1 MDTIFTTANPLD
13 KRDSKNSLVVHMTS
27 CPSDYQPLIEQ
38 SVERFVGCMQDM
50 QGKSVDFFIW
60 PFYWG
65 LDMTFAIMFG
75 NHFGFMDSRSDFNGM
90 ISAFIKVARYA
101 ALLGQVPEWCPILLG
116 NQTFMSTMKK
126 WIPNF
131 PDPTQSF
138 LMVKTPSF
146 MSLSWLSIV

>member
-1 MDTIFTTANPLD
+1 MDTIFTTANPID
-13 KRDSKNSLVVHMTS
+13 KRESKNSLVIHMTS
-27 CPSDYQPLIEQ
+27 CPNEYQPPIKQ
-38 SVERFVGCMQDM
+38 SVDTFVNCMRDTKGQP
-50 QGKSVDFFIW
+50 VEFFTW

-75 NHFGFMDSRSDFNGM
+75 GHYGFMESRSDFNGM
-90 ISAFIKVARYA
+90 IGAFIKVCRYA
-101 ALLGQVPEWCPILLG
+101 ALLGQVPQWCPILLG

-138 LMVKTPSF
+138 LVVSNL
-146 MSLSWLSIV
+146 MSYFLFQSLT